1 MSIASQEGNNVYL
14 APDLRVVSS
23 TASRISISCFSR
35 RSRSAGQSRRAVAF
49 GRGSLRAS
57 ELHARIAHAAPMGAQ
72 YRRPSPILGPG
83 GPKGQR
89 PSQVPEAFASGAS
102 ELHPILKQE
111 RRLNGLRE
119 VVVAGPTEFW
129 EKHCRCGF
137 GIWKCGSDVRI
148 ESARA
153 LGVNCCSRGTW
164 LHRPTI
170 LKGRHMRPEFCTR
183 MVHFGSFAL
192 RCLTRWSTCA

>member
-1 MSIASQEGNNVYL
+1 MSIASREGTNVYL
-14 APDLRVVSS
+14 APGLRVNSS
-23 TASRISISCFSR
+23 VPSKICTWCSSR

-49 GRGSLRAS
+49 GRGSL
-57 ELHARIAHAAPMGAQ
+57 
-72 YRRPSPILGPG
+72 RRPSPILGPG

-153 LGVNCCSRGTW
+153 LVVNCCSPGTW